1 MTHREHEAPE
11 DADDP
16 RGDEAVIEPSLAAE
30 AQPLPTPSAPFGRLF
45 RDTGEMLADL
55 YLSFDR
61 RVLGF
66 TRLMLGFYLVMDVC
80 HRGRWW
86 KEMYSTDGVLPNNVN
101 LFRPQAWGAFTIF
114 NAFSSPGE
122 LRVFWVFL
130 LAVFGCL
137 LVGYKTKT
145 MQVLSLVLV
154 TGMNGRVLLIENG
167 GYVVQNLLLLWTCFL
182 PLGDRFSLDA
192 LLASMKRRR
201 EASADELND
210 RSDVLTEEQLS
221 PHVTVIGLVL
231 LLQLSAIYFFNY
243 IHKTGANWKNGTAV
257 HFVIY
262 VDRMATPLV
271 AAIRD
276 YLPNWSIIFMTKA
289 TIVCEFGL
297 AFALLMPLFRV
308 WAKRLAI
315 VMINALHIAF
325 GFTFCLGPFA
335 WACCIFSTLL
345 FSAEDWDLV
354 GAAMRRERRART
366 IVFDPASPG
375 ALLICRLLKRF
386 DNLELLTFE
395 EGEPGPLGL
404 AVFQADGKMLT
415 RGAAFGDITAALPL
429 GPLAAWIF
437 RAPLLSGLFD
447 AVCRSI
453 EARDASAD
461 LGLTLQPS
469 FTADGPSPLRRGG
482 RKALTV
488 LRELIAM
495 AMFAGAV
502 NQAMVELWV
511 INRRIKVPQPEALRV
526 LAHKGRFLQGWF
538 MFSPNPVM
546 DDGTLVVDAIT
557 VDGRHVDPFSIH
569 SHPFTLREPNFD
581 LLHAKSLWL
590 NQSWGDYFNR
600 IHLPGNTAYRDAMKD
615 YMFKLPQRTGNPND
629 ALVSGEVFWV
639 TDQNPRW
646 NEKESYKLEK
656 NKLFSFENPAYP
668 HPPTPP
674 APPAPLPAA
683 PTPTPTPTPT
693 PASN

>member
-1 MTHREHEAPE
+1 MTNREDEAPE
-11 DADDP
+11 AADDP
-16 RGDEAVIEPSLAAE
+16 AVNEAASEPAE
-30 AQPLPTPSAPFGRLF
+30 AAPVTTAEAAKSSSLGRFF
-45 RDTGEMLADL
+45 RETGELLRDY
-55 YLSFDR
+55 YLTFDR

-66 TRLMLGFYLVMDVC
+66 TRLMLGFYLLMDLC

-86 KEMYSTDGVLPNNVN
+86 KEMYSIDGVLPNNVN

-114 NAFSSPGE
+114 NSFSSAGE
-122 LRVFWVFL
+122 LWALWLFM

-137 LVGYKTKT
+137 FVGYKTKA

-182 PLGDRFSLDA
+182 PLGDRFSVDA

-210 RSDVLTEEQLS
+210 RSDVLTEQQQA
-221 PHVTVIGLVL
+221 PHVTIMGFIL
-231 LLQLSAIYFFNY
+231 LIQLSAIYFFNAL
-243 IHKTGANWKNGTAV
+243 HKTGANWRNGTAV
-257 HFVIY
+257 HYVIY

-276 YLPNWSIIFMTKA
+276 YIPNWAIIFMTKS
-289 TIVCEFGL
+289 TL
-297 AFALLMPLFRV
+297 AFETAMGVALLSPLGRV
-308 WAKRLAI
+308 WSKRLAI

-345 FSAEDWDLV
+345 FSAEDWDIV
-354 GAAMRRERRART
+354 GETMRRQHRART
-366 IVFDPASPG
+366 VIFNPGSPG
-375 ALLICRLLKRF
+375 ALLVCRLLKRC
-386 DNLELLTFE
+386 DHLELLTFE
-395 EGEPGPLGL
+395 EGEAGPLNL
-404 AVFQADGKMLT
+404 TVVRADGRKLT
-415 RGAAFGDITAALPL
+415 RAAALGDAVAALPL
-429 GPLAAWIF
+429 GPLWAWPF
-437 RAPLLSGLFD
+437 RAPLLSGIVD
-447 AVCRSI
+447 ALCASI
-453 EARDASAD
+453 ERRDASAN
-461 LGLTLQPS
+461 LGLTLEPS

-482 RKALTV
+482 RKTLVV
-488 LRELIAM
+488 LRELIAL

-526 LAHKGRFLQGWF
+526 LAHKARFLQGWF

-546 DDGTLVVDAIT
+546 DDGTVVVDAIT
-557 VDGRHVDPFSIH
+557 IDGRHVDPFSIH
-569 SHPFTLREPNFD
+569 VEPYKLREPNFD

-600 IHLPGNTAYRDAMKD
+600 IHLPGNTAYRDAMKE
-615 YMFKLPQRTGNPND
+615 YMFKLPERTGNPND
-629 ALVSGEVFWV
+629 AIVSGEVFWV
-639 TDQNPRW
+639 VDQNPRW

-656 NKLFSFENPAYP
+656 NKLFSFENPAVR
-668 HPPTPP
+668 P
-674 APPAPLPAA
+674 ALQAPK
-683 PTPTPTPTPT
+683 TGI
-693 PASN
+693 N

>member
-1 MTHREHEAPE
+1 MTNREDEAPE
-11 DADDP
+11 AADDP
-16 RGDEAVIEPSLAAE
+16 AVNEAASEPAE
-30 AQPLPTPSAPFGRLF
+30 AAPVTTPEAAKSSPVLRFF
-45 RDTGEMLADL
+45 RETGELLRDY
-55 YLSFDR
+55 YLTFDR
-61 RVLGF
+61 RALGF
-66 TRLMLGFYLVMDVC
+66 TRLMLGFYLLMDLC

-114 NAFSSPGE
+114 NSFSSSGE
-122 LRVFWVFL
+122 LWVLWAFM

-137 LVGYKTKT
+137 FVGYKTKA

-182 PLGDRFSLDA
+182 PLGDRFSVDA

-210 RSDVLTEEQLS
+210 RSDVLTEQQRS
-221 PHVTVIGLVL
+221 PHVTIMGFILMI
-231 LLQLSAIYFFNY
+231 QLAAIYFFNVL
-243 IHKTGANWKNGTAV
+243 HKTGANWKNGTAV
-257 HFVIY
+257 HYVIY

-276 YLPNWSIIFMTKA
+276 YIPNWAIIFMTKS
-289 TIVCEFGL
+289 TL
-297 AFALLMPLFRV
+297 AFEAGIPVALLSPLGRV
-308 WAKRLAI
+308 WSKRLAI

-345 FSAEDWDLV
+345 FSAEDWDIV
-354 GAAMRRERRART
+354 GETMRREHRART
-366 IVFDPASPG
+366 VIFNPGSPG
-375 ALLICRLLKRF
+375 AVMVCRLLKRF
-386 DNLELLTFE
+386 DQLELLTFE
-395 EGEPGPLGL
+395 EGESSPLNL
-404 AVFQADGKMLT
+404 TVVRADGRKLT
-415 RGAAFGDITAALPL
+415 RAAAFGDIVAALPL
-429 GPLAAWIF
+429 GPLWAWPF
-437 RAPLLSGLFD
+437 RAPLLSGAINALC
-447 AVCRSI
+447 ASI
-453 EARDASAD
+453 ERRDASAN
-461 LGLTLQPS
+461 LGLTLEPS

-482 RKALTV
+482 RKTLVV
-488 LRELIAM
+488 LRELIAL

-526 LAHKGRFLQGWF
+526 LAHKARFLQGWF

-546 DDGTLVVDAIT
+546 DDGTVVVDAIT
-557 VDGRHVDPFSIH
+557 IDGRHVDPFSIH
-569 SHPFTLREPNFD
+569 VEPYKLREPNFD

-600 IHLPGNTAYRDAMKD
+600 IHLPGNTAYRDAMKE
-615 YMFKLPQRTGNPND
+615 YMFKLPERTGNPND
-629 ALVSGEVFWV
+629 AIVSGEVFWV
-639 TDQNPRW
+639 VDQNPRW

-656 NKLFSFENPAYP
+656 NKLFSFENPAVR
-668 HPPTPP
+668 P
-674 APPAPLPAA
+674 APQA
-683 PTPTPTPTPT
+683 PTTGI
-693 PASN
+693 N

>member
-1 MTHREHEAPE
+1 MTNREHEAPE
-11 DADDP
+11 AADEP
-16 RGDEAVIEPSLAAE
+16 RGDEAVSEPSTAAE
-30 AQPLPTPSAPFGRLF
+30 TPPKPASSAPFARFF
-45 RDTGEMLADL
+45 RETGELLRDD
-55 YLSFDR
+55 YLTFDR

-66 TRLMLGFYLVMDVC
+66 TRLMLGFYLVMDLC

-86 KEMYSTDGVLPNNVN
+86 KEMYSTEGVLPNNVN
-101 LFRPQAWGAFTIF
+101 LYRPQAWGAFTIF
-114 NAFSSPGE
+114 NSFSSPGE
-122 LRVFWVFL
+122 LQVFWVFL

-137 LVGYKTKT
+137 LVGYKTKI

-201 EASADELND
+201 EASADEFND
-210 RSDVLTEEQLS
+210 RSDVLTPEQQK
-221 PHVTVIGLVL
+221 PHVTVMGFVL
-231 LLQLSAIYFFNY
+231 MIQLSAIYFFNVR
-243 IHKTGANWKNGTAV
+243 HKTGANWNNGTAV
-257 HFVIY
+257 HYVIY

-271 AAIRD
+271 AMIRD
-276 YLPNWSIIFMTKA
+276 YIPNWAILFMTKS
-289 TIVCEFGL
+289 TL
-297 AFALLMPLFRV
+297 AFEAGIPVALLSPLGRV
-308 WAKRLAI
+308 WSKRLAI

-345 FSAEDWDLV
+345 FSAEDWDIA
-354 GAAMRRERRART
+354 GETMRRVYRART
-366 IVFDPASPG
+366 VVFDPASPG
-375 ALLICRLLKRF
+375 ALLVCRLLKRF
-386 DNLELLTFE
+386 DHFELLTFE

-404 AVFQADGKMLT
+404 AVVRADGKTLT
-415 RGAAFGDITAALPL
+415 RGAAFGDIVAALPL
-429 GPLAAWIF
+429 GPLVAWAF
-437 RAPLLSGLFD
+437 RAPLLGGIFD
-447 AVCRSI
+447 AICRSI
-453 EARDASAD
+453 EGRAASAD
-461 LGLTLQPS
+461 LGLALQPS
-469 FTADGPSPLRRGG
+469 FTAADPSPLRRGG
-482 RKALTV
+482 RKALVV
-488 LRELIAM
+488 LRELMAV

-526 LAHKGRFLQGWF
+526 LAHKARFLQGWF

-546 DDGTLVVDAIT
+546 DDGTVVVDALT

-600 IHLPGNTAYRDAMKD
+600 IHLPGNTAYRDAMKE
-615 YMFKLPQRTGNPND
+615 YMYKLPQRTGNPND
-629 ALVSGEVFWV
+629 AIVSGEVFWV

-656 NKLFSFENPAYP
+656 NKLFSFENAAYP
-668 HPPTPP
+668 RP
-674 APPAPLPAA
+674 APPP
-683 PTPTPTPTPT
+683 PTPT
-693 PASN
+693 PAIN